1 MFITDGNIELF
12 KGIGRDGMMGE
23 GEPLYEMVVCD
34 WGMQLK
40 TSTEPIPAFSIYSY
54 NPLSFSLIPSFP
66 PSFLYPPYTSL
77 PLHFFTLTLVYSRL
91 LL

>member
-40 TSTEPIPAFSIYSY
+40 TSTEPIPAFSIY
-54 NPLSFSLIPSFP
+54 
-66 PSFLYPPYTSL
+66 LYE
-77 PLHFFTLTLVYSRL
+77 
-91 LL
+91 

>member
-40 TSTEPIPAFSIYSY
+40 TSTESIPAFYIYSY
-54 NPLSFSLIPSFP
+54 AYQTSSVFRRSPLE
-66 PSFLYPPYTSL
+66 
-77 PLHFFTLTLVYSRL
+77 L
-91 LL
+91 LSVSWNNLLNLQLSY

>member
-40 TSTEPIPAFSIYSY
+40 TSTEPIPAFSIYCDQCMCKV
-54 NPLSFSLIPSFP
+54 LIH
-66 PSFLYPPYTSL
+66 LM
-77 PLHFFTLTLVYSRL
+77 
-91 LL
+91 

>member
-40 TSTEPIPAFSIYSY
+40 TSTESIPAFYIYS
-54 NPLSFSLIPSFP
+54 
-66 PSFLYPPYTSL
+66 
-77 PLHFFTLTLVYSRL
+77 
-91 LL
+91 

>member
-40 TSTEPIPAFSIYSY
+40 TSTEPIPAFSIYCD
-54 NPLSFSLIPSFP
+54 
-66 PSFLYPPYTSL
+66 
-77 PLHFFTLTLVYSRL
+77 
-91 LL
+91 